1 MPGQAPVADK
11 HARRR
16 DAAQP
21 FENLAQVQTLNKR
34 SRFPKLALSH
44 KHYAVF
50 TLRSHFLL
58 AHKTQMEPYILA
70 TKASVHGYRAPADGR
85 GEFDAP
91 QKLSV
96 STTRSDGERKAKRYT
111 L

>member
-1 MPGQAPVADK
+1 M
-11 HARRR
+11 
-16 DAAQP
+16 
-21 FENLAQVQTLNKR
+21 QTLNKR

-70 TKASVHGYRAPADGR
+70 TKASVHVSRVVSHVGTAAMDGL
-85 GEFDAP
+85 G
-91 QKLSV
+91 LSMEQIIL
-96 STTRSDGERKAKRYT
+96 GHANWT
-111 L
+111 LDLDS